1 LNILK
6 KLFFHLSLSLF
17 IAVSFLFPITKII
30 DYISKYQPDV
40 TINFFLSNFNSIVM
54 LIVVTVIG
62 LLTGYLNI
70 NILKIYILFY
80 YFWPMW
86 YVILDYFSI
95 NDLESEM
102 LHGLL
107 FNLFFMFIIIS
118 INQITIYLMKFYDKK
133 MFTN

>member
-133 MFTN
+133 IFTN